1 MTEGPSDVTSS
12 SSSTALLST
21 LFSGSFIPFAF
32 RIGTILVALIA
43 VAGGI
48 LYVKQDNL
56 LVRYMLLTFEFMDR
70 TVSKIFF
77 LNLLVFT
84 LMLGNIGILIC
95 FFLCITLNF
104 AFRIFFYQIQYFPEI
119 DGIPRHNKDNPRGY
133 RSPAY
138 HNIPFE
144 EHRIGCSD
152 GVQIHSWLLL
162 GDFTSKDTTI
172 TAKTTT
178 KKTSLPTIV
187 YFHGNAGNV
196 GLHIPSALQMLVQLE
211 RKVNILLVEYRGYG
225 DSDNVPPSEAG
236 LKLDAEAAIQFCL
249 KHPKID
255 SNKILLF
262 GRSLGGAVAFHL
274 AQVCQRQQI
283 PIAGIIVENTF
294 LSISAMVDALM
305 PKIIVLLK
313 PLVLRMKWDS
323 ESIVP
328 TLKNTPVLYLSGS
341 KDELVPANHM
351 TKLYQLSKQHSRS
364 NARIHYVE
372 NGTHNDTWMKGGQ
385 PYWDAIRSFVSE
397 TLTGTATGPSADSK
411 QQETQMDDRGAAN
424 MIPTTSANVLGMF
437 KDALGP
443 ISTQTSSDDKQ
454 KDL

>member
-1 MTEGPSDVTSS
+1 
-12 SSSTALLST
+12 
-21 LFSGSFIPFAF
+21 
-32 RIGTILVALIA
+32 
-43 VAGGI
+43 
-48 LYVKQDNL
+48 
-56 LVRYMLLTFEFMDR
+56 
-70 TVSKIFF
+70 
-77 LNLLVFT
+77 
-84 LMLGNIGILIC
+84 
-95 FFLCITLNF
+95 
-104 AFRIFFYQIQYFPEI
+104 
-119 DGIPRHNKDNPRGY
+119 
-133 RSPAY
+133 
-138 HNIPFE
+138 
-144 EHRIGCSD
+144 
-152 GVQIHSWLLL
+152 
-162 GDFTSKDTTI
+162 
-172 TAKTTT
+172 
-178 KKTSLPTIV
+178 
-187 YFHGNAGNV
+187 
-196 GLHIPSALQMLVQLE
+196 MLVHLD

-274 AQVCQRQQI
+274 AQVCQRKRI

-305 PKIIVLLK
+305 PKIIVMLK

-328 TLKNTPVLYLSGS
+328 TLKDTPILYLSGS

-351 TKLYQLSKQHSRS
+351 TKLYQLSKQYSNK

-397 TLTGTATGPSADSK
+397 TLIGNLYDISA
-411 QQETQMDDRGAAN
+411 ETSERETMIHDTESN
-424 MIPTTSANVLGMF
+424 MIPSTSANVMGMF

-443 ISTQTSSDDKQ
+443 LKTNGNIQACIEGKE
-454 KDL
+454 KDI